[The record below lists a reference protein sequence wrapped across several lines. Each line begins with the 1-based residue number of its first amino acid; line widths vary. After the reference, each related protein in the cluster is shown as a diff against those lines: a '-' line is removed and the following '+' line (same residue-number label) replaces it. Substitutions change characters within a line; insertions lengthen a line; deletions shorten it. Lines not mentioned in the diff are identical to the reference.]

1 MGLETLPC
9 VEIGI
14 FLGINTFLKAILDW
28 MHAKSSVEV
37 FIWPKYFTDRLSK
50 H

>member
-14 FLGINTFLKAILDW
+14 FLGINTFLKAIFLDW

-37 FIWPKYFTDRLSK
+37 FLLIFY
-50 H
+50 